1 MLPIPAILKTG
12 LSMPTRNIN
21 LTDHFDSFIDASIA
35 TGRFSNA
42 SEAVRAGLHL
52 LERQEAEDKAK
63 IEWLRSA
70 AQEGI
75 DAIERGDYTPLR
87 SRAEISAFVRSA
99 GSTRP

>member
-1 MLPIPAILKTG
+1 
-12 LSMPTRNIN
+12 MPTRNVN
-21 LTDHFDSFIDASIA
+21 LTDHFDHFIDASIRE
-35 TGRFSNA
+35 GRFSNA

-52 LERQEAEDKAK
+52 LERQAAEDKAK

-75 DAIERGDYTPLR
+75 EAVERGDYTALH

-99 GSTRP
+99 GSARR